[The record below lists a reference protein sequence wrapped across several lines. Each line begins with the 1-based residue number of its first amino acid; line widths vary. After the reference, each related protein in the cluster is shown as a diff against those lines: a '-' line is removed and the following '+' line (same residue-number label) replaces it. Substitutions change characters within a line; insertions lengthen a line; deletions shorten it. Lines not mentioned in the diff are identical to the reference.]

1 MGRRV
6 ALVGAGLAVA
16 GSLLMVGTARGPG
29 LGLGGVGT
37 PLEQLGAVL
46 LGLLATLG
54 LLVATMGAVML
65 ALAVAIRYT
74 GHPPVRGYPVVLLMT
89 GLGAVVLAEIVR
101 AALGLVLGDALASGP
116 SVAVLMGLAHLGG
129 VLQMAGAA
137 LLALWLTGRIA
148 AVPSAATREVRL
160 TGSRTD

>member
-1 MGRRV
+1 
-6 ALVGAGLAVA
+6 
-16 GSLLMVGTARGPG
+16 
-29 LGLGGVGT
+29 
-37 PLEQLGAVL
+37 
-46 LGLLATLG
+46 
-54 LLVATMGAVML
+54 ML